1 MDRPRQP
8 MTLEQLLRQPHIII
22 LHFKKSQL
30 FLALFISLSL
40 GGVSFL
46 LFSTSYYAS
55 LVGMTLC
62 GLLSMLFVAALFTR
76 QPMFII
82 NTDGIYDFRPFSKHR
97 RFIAWDH
104 IVSLYSNIHAKKT
117 KQPAFIFITLKDKFT
132 SKSMLKKLDRKLG
145 YADVSFTLSS
155 LNYKAEDLALLLPLL
170 FSATPDKRDNII
182 KATLL
187 IWARYGS
194 LTNLNR
200 EIE

>member
-8 MTLEQLLRQPHIII
+8 MTLEQLLRQPHIIV
-22 LHFKKSQL
+22 LHFKKRQL
-30 FLALFISLSL
+30 VLALLISLSVA
-40 GGVSFL
+40 GISFL
-46 LFSTSYYAS
+46 LFNTSYYAS
-55 LVGMTLC
+55 LVGMTLS
-62 GLLSMLFVAALFTR
+62 GLLSIVFVAGLLIKR
-76 QPMFII
+76 PMCII
-82 NTDGIYDFRPFSKHR
+82 NTDGIYDFRPFSKYH

-117 KQPAFIFITLKDKFT
+117 KQSAFIFITLKDKFT

-145 YADVSFTLSS
+145 YADVSFTLSG

>member
-8 MTLEQLLRQPHIII
+8 MTLEQLLRQPHIIV
-22 LHFKKSQL
+22 LHFKKRQL
-30 FLALFISLSL
+30 VLALLISVSVA
-40 GGVSFL
+40 GISFL
-46 LFSTSYYAS
+46 LFNTSYYAS
-55 LVGMTLC
+55 LVGMTLS
-62 GLLSMLFVAALFTR
+62 GLLSIVFVAGLPIKR
-76 QPMFII
+76 PMCII

-97 RFIAWDH
+97 WFIAWDH

-145 YADVSFTLSS
+145 YADVSFTLSG

-170 FSATPDKRDNII
+170 FSTMPDKRENII

>member
-8 MTLEQLLRQPHIII
+8 MTLEQLLRQPHIIV
-22 LHFKKSQL
+22 LPFKKRQL
-30 FLALFISLSL
+30 VLALLISVSVA
-40 GGVSFL
+40 GISFL

-55 LVGMTLC
+55 LVGMTLS
-62 GLLSMLFVAALFTR
+62 GLLSIVFVAGLLIKR
-76 QPMFII
+76 PMCII

-145 YADVSFTLSS
+145 YADVSFTLSG

-170 FSATPDKRDNII
+170 FGTMPDKRENII